1 MRRKLLTL
9 VALLAVIAISVLYPE
24 PASAQRRGGGRGP
37 VRGPVFV
44 GGYFYDPFF
53 GPYPWWGPSA
63 FAYPYYPVYDDRA
76 QVRISVTP
84 NEAAVYVD
92 GYYAGIVDDFD
103 GVLQSLPL
111 PPGGHDLAIYLEGYQ
126 TVHQRLYLT
135 PRKSFRV
142 RYTMKTLSAGETSEP
157 PAIAPPVPPPPPGS
171 AMVPRTAPPGSQP
184 PGFAPV
190 PPRGVTASGFGTI
203 ALRVQPGDAEIL
215 IDGERWNQSAPGER
229 LLVQVDAGSHHVEIR
244 KAGFRSYANDI
255 TIQPGETLPL
265 NVSLSSQ

>member
-9 VALLAVIAISVLYPE
+9 VALFAVIALSVLYPE
-24 PASAQRRGGGRGP
+24 PASAQRRGGG
-37 VRGPVFV
+37 RGPVFV

-53 GPYPWWGPSA
+53 GPYPWWGPAA
-63 FAYPYYPVYDDRA
+63 FPYPYYPIYDDRA
-76 QVRISVTP
+76 QVRLSVTP
-84 NEAAVYVD
+84 KEAAVYVD

-142 RYTMKTLSAGETSEP
+142 RYTMKNLGAGETSEP
-157 PAIAPPVPPPPPGS
+157 PSIAPPVPPPPPGS

-190 PPRGVTASGFGTI
+190 PPRGATTSGFGTI

-229 LLVQVDAGSHHVEIR
+229 LLVQVDVGSHHVEIR
-244 KAGFRSYANDI
+244 KPGYRNYVNDV
-255 TIQPGETLPL
+255 TIQPDETLPL

>member
-1 MRRKLLTL
+1 MQPKLLTP
-9 VALLAVIAISVLYPE
+9 VALFAVIALSVLHPE
-24 PASAQRRGGGRGP
+24 PASAQRRGGH

-63 FAYPYYPVYDDRA
+63 FPYPYYPVYDDRA
-76 QVRISVTP
+76 QVRLSVTP

-111 PPGGHDLAIYLEGYQ
+111 PPGGHDLTIYLEGYQ

-135 PRKSFRV
+135 PRKSYRV
-142 RYTMKTLSAGETSEP
+142 RYTMKTLASGESSEP
-157 PAIAPPVPPPPPGS
+157 PPIAPPVPPPPPGS
-171 AMVPRTAPPGSQP
+171 AMVPRNAPPGSQP

-190 PPRGVTASGFGTI
+190 PPRGATTSGFGTI
-203 ALRVQPGDAEIL
+203 ALRVQPGDAQVL
-215 IDGERWNQSAPGER
+215 IDGEQWNQSAPGER

-244 KAGFRSYANDI
+244 KPGYRNYVNDV